1 MKFPIVKNSSIELT
15 DIIGYLEIPEDM
27 ADTMATSFANGLR
40 FELRA
45 CVEQNEGKWNLH
57 HVSINATPVQE
68 KKIQ

>member
-15 DIIGYLEIPEDM
+15 DIIGYLEIPEEM
-27 ADTMATSFANGLR
+27 SDTMAASFANGLG

-45 CVEQNEGKWNLH
+45 CVQQNKGKWTLH